1 MHNSLEFQSS
11 SSSSNDYWDEG
22 GEKGMF
28 IVYTFVLRLYDIH
41 RERETRRERERLY
54 TDAKHRNSNDV
65 ASFFVPHAPPHH
77 HRLVRLRGCVGK

>member
-28 IVYTFVLRLYDIH
+28 IVYTFVLRLYDVH

-54 TDAKHRNSNDV
+54 TDAKHR
-65 ASFFVPHAPPHH
+65 
-77 HRLVRLRGCVGK
+77 K